1 MDGKEEARI
10 LQLLDDTLS
19 SDDSSN
25 NSEQDNDKDSIYMPA
40 SNSSDSDSD
49 EVENVYDELV
59 SDLHSLQPISTSSYC
74 QSEVVQEEV
83 GTSISTT
90 GIDFPNKVVGLL
102 DDMSTGF
109 TNTDIDSQSEVV
121 IDEVG
126 VSIATNG
133 IDTQSEV
140 VLEEMIIITDSIDYQ
155 SEVVVEE
162 VGNVIFDIQANPSNM
177 LTDNECEVVEET
189 ISLELTTAA
198 NNLQFS
204 RVPFARVKH
213 LVIKKVSP
221 LLIEFRESFK
231 DDLKSVTLMEKK
243 IIRTSREATSSSL
256 EKEYME
262 QLLPVVRRQEGTKVF
277 EEKLK
282 LSIRVVD
289 VKEYQKWSR
298 QTMGDSGT
306 SDKFLDDAR
315 RGEMHRYKQLAIALE
330 SKSYRQMDTRSCSI
344 DSGVVAPSNIVSSC
358 TSSTNSPEN
367 IAPLN
372 RPGIT
377 KITADSALNDHLDES
392 SSNTFNHEETL
403 VFRDLQELTVDQIS
417 NVPQE
422 WSSNKGENF
431 RDARILNQNE
441 NLSCLNVTL
450 TDISSVTS
458 ENNLLWCKGSNSPQR
473 NYPEGHI
480 STDTSPQGNET
491 VSQEQLA
498 FNNLSI
504 PNENTQSFINLTSS
518 GNQTL
523 ELRMASNLVGS
534 DKVLDISD
542 LTCCP
547 HSARVQENS
556 QPLDETSSSIALT
569 ASTDLN
575 QYLHTPVNTSGGSSP
590 STAHLETP
598 PDSDGLWACRA
609 VNPLPLSVESFKLQQ
624 KSLCSGVG
632 LEVLSDETYKKSLL
646 TVQYLNEQ
654 VTSPER
660 EPRITDSSSEEYESS
675 CCDVTYEGHEA
686 VQNHVTVEDST
697 KLSHS
702 WVNCQ
707 VPATIHTDVSTAT
720 SEMGTAKDKATLMVE
735 ENVGNQIRLA
745 TNGYEEISGKSVCSL
760 ESIVTRDCVTSYESS
775 SPPRL
780 VRSNSYTLESPSP
793 ILLAHLE
800 QMKILSASRDSIMQ
814 LQVAGSATPKRRKG
828 WHIPSTS
835 LNIVPFSGTQD
846 ISVTVPSNALFALP
860 RGEPKLARKVT
871 TRSKGTLTNQQSPYR
886 KSSSLPSTVSSS
898 PVKLNTSFVSVDLLK
913 CEASKTVKI
922 SSSSKRD
929 TFQKSTKNISSSV
942 IAKTTTSKNTT
953 PKSSRLNH
961 TSKERSNVSSPSL
974 STNCVNTV
982 EDENDSKIYN
992 KLPIYLLECNARSE
1006 LAKDDCTDTE
1016 RQPCKLPEQDV
1027 RQMLEAVEA
1036 KYKKEMAQLL
1046 EQQRYQQE
1054 KVMMEHKRMLD
1065 KLQHQGMPLVAM
1077 PESTRLLDLAILQTT
1092 QVISLISPPFSRL
1105 SHLSLPLLR
1114 PCCSSLLLRPC
1125 RSSPPEA
1132 TSHVLPPEV
1141 STFPRNDSPQCEME
1155 TPTESM
1161 VLNRSGCN
1169 RQLFSSMDKTSN
1181 TITNNNIDASYNS
1194 TNNDAATFN
1203 ETANNI
1209 DILQRAASVLTAGAR
1224 GFLVRRLMKTER
1236 IQSLIETMK
1245 DTVKCAIELQ
1255 AECNN
1260 SQTIT
1265 QADVDLHHRLQLQ
1278 LDAAIL
1284 EFHDVFFT
1292 LSVCERMNIIST
1304 DREKLTRRL
1313 LRTNSVR
1320 APLSAATQR
1329 SLQRKLSHGPH
1340 SASSYLPPCRSSN
1353 NRNYVKAWVQGEKRT
1368 RTNSLCSASVS
1379 ARECRMREMARHSFP
1394 QSMHPSHIRR
1404 SAMTFFSRTQA
1415 SPNAIVRGIG
1425 DYDPPALVHRRIRDG
1440 VVGPPA
1446 GHG

>member
-1 MDGKEEARI
+1 MSSPTEPVFKPRYRSCIKVRGKPI
-10 LQLLDDTLS
+10 L
-19 SDDSSN
+19 
-25 NSEQDNDKDSIYMPA
+25 P
-40 SNSSDSDSD
+40 
-49 EVENVYDELV
+49 
-59 SDLHSLQPISTSSYC
+59 
-74 QSEVVQEEV
+74 
-83 GTSISTT
+83 
-90 GIDFPNKVVGLL
+90 
-102 DDMSTGF
+102 
-109 TNTDIDSQSEVV
+109 
-121 IDEVG
+121 
-126 VSIATNG
+126 
-133 IDTQSEV
+133 
-140 VLEEMIIITDSIDYQ
+140 
-155 SEVVVEE
+155 
-162 VGNVIFDIQANPSNM
+162 
-177 LTDNECEVVEET
+177 
-189 ISLELTTAA
+189 
-198 NNLQFS
+198 
-204 RVPFARVKH
+204 
-213 LVIKKVSP
+213 P
-221 LLIEFRESFK
+221 L
-231 DDLKSVTLMEKK
+231 
-243 IIRTSREATSSSL
+243 
-256 EKEYME
+256 
-262 QLLPVVRRQEGTKVF
+262 
-277 EEKLK
+277 
-282 LSIRVVD
+282 
-289 VKEYQKWSR
+289 
-298 QTMGDSGT
+298 
-306 SDKFLDDAR
+306 LDDAR

-377 KITADSALNDHLDES
+377 KVTTNSRASNSACSISQSQFFINSTEHLGSMQNHTNENLFSNKDKSNHFQELKNPISGCEVSSIYDNIQNYNNYGSASKHNSSSPNVNLQNMNCGHVNNHNTEYSKCNCIKAPPGFIDGGDFKSKLGEESSLIRENQSIFPEVLQITADSALNDHLDES
-392 SSNTFNHEETL
+392 CSSTFNHEETL
-403 VFRDLQELTVDQIS
+403 VFRDLQDLTVDQIS

-523 ELRMASNLVGS
+523 ELRMASNLEGS

-860 RGEPKLARKVT
+860 QGEPKLARKVT

-953 PKSSRLNH
+953 PKSCRLNH

-1092 QVISLISPPFSRL
+1092 QV
-1105 SHLSLPLLR
+1105 
-1114 PCCSSLLLRPC
+1114 
-1125 RSSPPEA
+1125 
-1132 TSHVLPPEV
+1132 

-1169 RQLFSSMDKTSN
+1169 RQLFSSTDKTSN

-1278 LDAAIL
+1278 VLKDCIRK
-1284 EFHDVFFT
+1284 V
-1292 LSVCERMNIIST
+1292 NQ
-1304 DREKLTRRL
+1304 K
-1313 LRTNSVR
+1313 NSR
-1320 APLSAATQR
+1320 
-1329 SLQRKLSHGPH
+1329 PH

-1368 RTNSLCSASVS
+1368 RTNSLCSAPVS

-1394 QSMHPSHIRR
+1394 QSMHPSHMRR
-1404 SAMTFFSRTQA
+1404 SASIESTRK
-1415 SPNAIVRGIG
+1415 PWR
-1425 DYDPPALVHRRIRDG
+1425 
-1440 VVGPPA
+1440 
-1446 GHG
+1446 